1 MTKHWQRW
9 KAGQKMKAKFEEFN
23 DGTARICTVNNDGL
37 LVDKYEKPLRFGEE
51 NVSMKRHYAAQAADT
66 RVDKVIHVQ
75 QRKDLKAHEVAAI
88 GEDQFDI
95 EKIDQINDTMPPITK
110 LSLIEYEKHRRKD
123 FA

>member
-1 MTKHWQRW
+1 
-9 KAGQKMKAKFEEFN
+9 MKAKFEKFN

-75 QRKDLKAHEVAAI
+75 QRKDLKAHEVAVI

-95 EKIDQINDTMPPITK
+95 EKVDQINDTMPPITK

>member
-1 MTKHWQRW
+1 
-9 KAGQKMKAKFEEFN
+9 MKAKFEEFN

-66 RVDKVIHVQ
+66 RVDKVI
-75 QRKDLKAHEVAAI
+75 LKAHEVAVI

>member
-1 MTKHWQRW
+1 
-9 KAGQKMKAKFEEFN
+9 MKAKFEEFN

-66 RVDKVIHVQ
+66 RVDKVN
-75 QRKDLKAHEVAAI
+75 EVAVI

-95 EKIDQINDTMPPITK
+95 EKVDQINDAMPPITK

>member
-1 MTKHWQRW
+1 
-9 KAGQKMKAKFEEFN
+9 MKAKFEKFN

-51 NVSMKRHYAAQAADT
+51 NVSMTRHYAAQAADT
-66 RVDKVIHVQ
+66 RVDRVIHVQ
-75 QRKDLKAHEVAAI
+75 QRKDLKAHEVAVI

-95 EKIDQINDTMPPITK
+95 EKVDQINDTMPPITK